1 MIALELQQRLNF
13 QLRLRLPIPSLP
25 NRLKFLLHKSA
36 EQLQLL
42 QSQRPAFVVHHSTK
56 PINSIKQFITQ
67 LIQNIKVMKFIAR
80 VISRYFTVR
89 LLTCLSSTF
98 RLTQMHLH
106 ALKLEYLYLQS
117 HYVKRMW
124 TARVN

>member
-1 MIALELQQRLNF
+1 MIALELRQRLNF

-56 PINSIKQFITQ
+56 PINQAVYYPTYTEYQSNEIH
-67 LIQNIKVMKFIAR
+67 
-80 VISRYFTVR
+80 S
-89 LLTCLSSTF
+89 TCD
-98 RLTQMHLH
+98 
-106 ALKLEYLYLQS
+106 
-117 HYVKRMW
+117 
-124 TARVN
+124 